1 MKIKIRQQLIPAMRP
16 TDKREVPSLPFRSA
30 AEFGPART

>member
-16 TDKREVPSLPFRSA
+16 TDKREVPPLPFRSA
-30 AEFGPART
+30 AELGPART